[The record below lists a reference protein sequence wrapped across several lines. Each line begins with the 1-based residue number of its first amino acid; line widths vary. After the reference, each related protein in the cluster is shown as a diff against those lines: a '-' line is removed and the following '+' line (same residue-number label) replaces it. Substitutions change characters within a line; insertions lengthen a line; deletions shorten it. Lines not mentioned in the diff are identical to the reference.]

1 MIDMTLFADATHLG
15 RALAEEIADGITAAQ
30 SQGLD
35 YLLGCPG
42 GRSPRSTYAAF
53 AHVVAERSLDLS
65 NVILVMMDDYV
76 VEVDG
81 QPQRIDPREHCS
93 VEGFALTEILAPLNA
108 AAGPGR
114 GITPDRLWIPDP
126 ADPRAYDARITSA
139 GGIDLFILA
148 SGDSDGHIAF
158 NAPGAPRDSRTR
170 IVELPES
177 TRRDNLGTFPNF
189 HHLDEV
195 PTLGISVGIATIL
208 DVSKRAVLVAP
219 GTSKREAVSRI
230 SAAKDYEPDWPAT
243 VLALCRHAS
252 LYVDSQSAPSPEGAH
267 LPTRAPT
274 GRNEVRT

>member
-1 MIDMTLFADATHLG
+1 M
-15 RALAEEIADGITAAQ
+15 
-30 SQGLD
+30 
-35 YLLGCPG
+35 
-42 GRSPRSTYAAF
+42 
-53 AHVVAERSLDLS
+53 
-65 NVILVMMDDYV
+65 
-76 VEVDG
+76 
-81 QPQRIDPREHCS
+81 
-93 VEGFALTEILAPLNA
+93 
-108 AAGPGR
+108 
-114 GITPDRLWIPDP
+114 
-126 ADPRAYDARITSA
+126 
-139 GGIDLFILA
+139 
-148 SGDSDGHIAF
+148 
-158 NAPGAPRDSRTR
+158 
-170 IVELPES
+170 ELPES